1 MIRAGV
7 GDGLPGPATVFAC
20 VGSSQSQAGEEMSQ
34 VPDEPLFT
42 PPAERIEQSRMQ
54 EFLRFV
60 NDREKLDLS
69 TYQQLHRWSVT
80 NIAGFWG
87 AFWEYAE
94 IIASQPYTEVVDDP
108 ARMPGARWFTGAR
121 LNFAENLLRYRDNR
135 PALIFRGED
144 QVASDMTYAEL
155 YAEVERLTRSL
166 RALGVRPGDRVAG
179 LMPNMPETIVAML
192 ATTAL
197 GGVWSSCSPDFG
209 VQGVLDRF
217 GQITPR
223 VLIATDGYFFKGKEI
238 DCLPRLA
245 EIAAGLPSLEKTLVV
260 SYVDDAP
267 ELTGVPRAVRY
278 QDFLEPLSVD
288 ATIEFE
294 QLPFDHPV
302 YVMYSSGT
310 TGLPKC
316 MVQGPGVLL
325 NHLKE
330 QMLHTDLRRDDRI
343 FYFTTCGWMM
353 WNWLASALGVG
364 ATLVLYDGNPFYPGP
379 EALWRMAQELRIN
392 VFGTSARY
400 LTALAEAGFRV
411 SPESLL
417 GEAPGD
423 SAEADGTVL
432 PELRTILSTGS
443 PLPREGFRYVYEA
456 IKSDVQLSSIAGGTD
471 LNGCFVLGN
480 PMLPV
485 YAGEIQCRG
494 LGMNV
499 EIFNDEGEAIIGEQ
513 GELVCASAFPSMP
526 LYFWDDAD
534 GRKYRDA
541 YFDVYPGVW
550 RHGDFALFTERGGMI
565 VLGRSDA
572 TLNPG
577 GVRIGTADIY
587 RVVEHMPE
595 IEDSVVIGQ
604 NWNDDVRVILFV
616 KLKADR
622 ELDDALKQR
631 IARTIRTEVSPRH
644 VPACIIAVP
653 DIPYTRNMKK
663 VELAVKRVVE
673 GQAIPNREALANPEA
688 LAHFENLAELSG

>member
-1 MIRAGV
+1 
-7 GDGLPGPATVFAC
+7 
-20 VGSSQSQAGEEMSQ
+20 MS
-34 VPDEPLFT
+34 PETEEPLYI
-42 PPAERIEQSRMQ
+42 PPSNRAENSRMM
-54 EFLRFV
+54 EFLRLV

-69 TYQQLHRWSVT
+69 TYEQLHRWSVSD
-80 NIAGFWG
+80 IPGFWA
-87 AFWEYAE
+87 AFWQYAG
-94 IIASQPYTEVVDDP
+94 IIASQPYDTVVDD
-108 ARMPGARWFTGAR
+108 ASKMPGARWFGGAR
-121 LNFAENLLRYRDNR
+121 LNFAENLLRFRDNR

-166 RALGVRPGDRVAG
+166 RALGIQPGDRIVG

-192 ATTAL
+192 AATAL
-197 GGVWSSCSPDFG
+197 GAVWSSCSPDFG
-209 VQGVLDRF
+209 TQGVLDRF

-223 VLIATDGYFFKGKEI
+223 ILVTVDGYYFKGKVI
-238 DCLPRLA
+238 DCMPKVA
-245 EIAAGLPSLEKTLVV
+245 EIVESLPSVEKVLLVP
-260 SYVDDAP
+260 YAEAAP
-267 ELTGVPRAVRY
+267 EVSRIPRAVRY
-278 QDFLEPLSVD
+278 EEFLEPLSAD
-288 ATIEFE
+288 AQIDFV

-302 YVMYSSGT
+302 YIMYSSGT

-330 QMLHTDLRRDDRI
+330 LILHTDLRRDDRI

-353 WNWLASALGVG
+353 WNWLASALGTG

-379 EALWRMAQELRIN
+379 DSLWQMARQLKIN

-400 LTALAEAGFRV
+400 LTALQ
-411 SPESLL
+411 
-417 GEAPGD
+417 
-423 SAEADGTVL
+423 EADFRIEDSFGADVTDEQAQPDGENVPL
-432 PELRTILSTGS
+432 PHLRTILSTGS
-443 PLPREGFRYVYEA
+443 PLPRDGFRYVYRA
-456 IKSDVQLSSIAGGTD
+456 IKSDVQLASIAGGTD
-471 LNGCFVLGN
+471 LNGCFTLGN
-480 PMLPV
+480 PLLPV

-494 LGMNV
+494 LGMKV
-499 EIFNDEGEAIIGEQ
+499 EIFNDEGAPVVGEQ
-513 GELVCASAFPSMP
+513 GELVCSAAFPSMP

-541 YFDVYPGVW
+541 YFDVYPGIW
-550 RHGDFALFTERGGMI
+550 RHGDFAQLTERGGMI

-587 RVVEHMPE
+587 GVVEHLPE

-604 NWNDDVRVILFV
+604 NWRNDVRVILFV
-616 KLKADR
+616 KMKADQT
-622 ELDDALKQR
+622 LDDTLKDR
-631 IARTIRTEVSPRH
+631 IVRKIRTEVSPRH
-644 VPACIIAVP
+644 VPAKIIAVP

-663 VELAVKRVVE
+663 VELAVKRIVE

-688 LAHFENLAELSG
+688 LAHFENLPELNS

>member
-1 MIRAGV
+1 M
-7 GDGLPGPATVFAC
+7 
-20 VGSSQSQAGEEMSQ
+20 E
-34 VPDEPLFT
+34 EPLYT
-42 PPAERIEQSRMQ
+42 PPTDRIEESRMM
-54 EFLRFV
+54 EFMRIV
-60 NDREKLDLS
+60 NDREKLNLRNYD
-69 TYQQLHRWSVT
+69 QLHRWSVT
-80 NIAGFWG
+80 EIP
-87 AFWEYAE
+87 AFWAAFWDYAG
-94 IIASQPYTEVVDDP
+94 IIASKNYTAVVDD
-108 ARMPGARWFTGAR
+108 ASKMPGARWFAGAR
-121 LNFAENLLRYRDNR
+121 LNFAENLLRFRDSR

-144 QVASDMTYAEL
+144 QVASDMTFAEL
-155 YAEVERLTRSL
+155 YGEVERLTRSL
-166 RALGVRPGDRVAG
+166 RALGVRPGDRVVG

-192 ATTAL
+192 ATTAI

-223 VLIATDGYFFKGKEI
+223 VLITTDGYYFKGKVI
-238 DCLPRLA
+238 DCMSRVA
-245 EIAAGLPSLEKTLVV
+245 EIVEGLPSVEKVLLVP
-260 SYVDDAP
+260 YADTAP
-267 ELTGVPRAVRY
+267 DVGRIPRAVRY
-278 QDFLEPLSVD
+278 DEFLEPLSAD
-288 ATIEFE
+288 ADIVFE

-330 QMLHTDLRRDDRI
+330 LMLHTNLRRDDRI

-379 EALWRMAQELRIN
+379 EALWEMAARLRVNI
-392 VFGTSARY
+392 FGTSARY
-400 LTALAEAGFRV
+400 LTALQEAGFRISKNAVDPENEGTPDAEGIADEEGVGLSEV
-411 SPESLL
+411 S
-417 GEAPGD
+417 
-423 SAEADGTVL
+423 
-432 PELRTILSTGS
+432 TILSTGS
-443 PLPREGFRYVYEA
+443 PLPREGFRYVYDA
-456 IKSDVQLSSIAGGTD
+456 IKRDVQLSSIAGGTD
-471 LNGCFVLGN
+471 LNGCFTLGN

-494 LGMNV
+494 LGMKV
-499 EIFNDEGEAIIGEQ
+499 EIFNDEGAAVTGEQ
-513 GELVCASAFPSMP
+513 GELVCTAAFPSMP
-526 LYFWDDAD
+526 LYFWDDED

-550 RHGDFALFTERGGMI
+550 RHGDFALLTERGGMI

-587 RVVEHMPE
+587 RVVERLAE

-604 NWNDDVRVILFV
+604 SWQNDVRVILFV
-616 KLKADR
+616 KMKADR
-622 ELDDALKQR
+622 TLDESLKNR
-631 IARTIRTEVSPRH
+631 IVQTIRTEVSPRH
-644 VPACIIAVP
+644 VPARIIAVP

-688 LAHFENLAELSG
+688 LAYFENLPDLKV